1 MEEIKMARITMT
13 FYEMMNWD
21 VNFTAI
27 TAQVFETANLD
38 GEPVAVYENFIRE
51 ENLELCGNQSTDFPI
66 SSVKEALLPLEGAG
80 DFHKVNEPFY
90 ATDRYS

>member
-13 FYEMMNWD
+13 FYEMMNGD

-38 GEPVAVYENFIRE
+38 SEPVAVYENFIRE
-51 ENLELCGNQSTDFPI
+51 KNLELCGNQSVDFPI
-66 SSVKEALLPLEGAG
+66 SSVEEAILMLEGAG
-80 DFHKVNEPFY
+80 DFQKVSEPFY
-90 ATDRYS
+90 ATDSYS